1 MGSYRIVFTAN
12 ATSDLKFMDSTIAT
26 DGGLTVV
33 LQNGER
39 VFAVPTANVIAVERA
54 VDPQPQ
60 PTVVPTS

>member
-1 MGSYRIVFTAN
+1 MSNYRIVFTAN

-39 VFAVPTANVIAVERA
+39 VFAVPTANVIAVERLPNA
-54 VDPQPQ
+54 APAPE
-60 PTVVPTS
+60 PEAT